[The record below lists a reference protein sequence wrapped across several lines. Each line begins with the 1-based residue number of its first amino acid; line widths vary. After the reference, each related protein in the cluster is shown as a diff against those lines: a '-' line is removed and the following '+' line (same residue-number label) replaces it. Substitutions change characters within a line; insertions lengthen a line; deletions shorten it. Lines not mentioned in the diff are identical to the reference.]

1 MMKHKLLLL
10 IAPLL
15 IAGVAGCSQDDS
27 QKYQA
32 FSEDQQRAIMEQ
44 YYNLH
49 KSNQSNLSFY
59 SYKRTDN
66 YNSTCDVFGEMTPFI
81 YDFEEPTLKQSPT
94 GLHYEDTLINE
105 VGVYSGY
112 LISRKNQKSYIGNK
126 ENVGS
131 VNDKETTL
139 SYWFRD
145 FDDTEH
151 AGQKQLIRRI
161 TNKDNDLE
169 PIFED
174 IKLAT
179 GVEDGNVSH
188 YFSNAINTTYENV
201 FVRNLVQPVA
211 TTTRQVSAYMK
222 SEAEIV
228 ETYKEVTQN
237 DAIQNPKKPGVEN
250 VLAVSKRTEGE
261 TIFKQ
266 IENIGWVCTEFKEKI
281 TYELPFDYDLN
292 ILDEPHIIREINTEI
307 TFTYSAT
314 VQPYTGEAYVY
325 KEKDE
330 EAISSTPSLYRY
342 GSTDPIAVGV
352 DISAEYR
359 HFREDYSG
367 YAYLFKSISFEPG
380 EAYSFARAK
389 DIDEGPNYE
398 TIGFNELT
406 HNANDTI
413 ASASIDGHNLIKTT
427 NTTDT
432 NYEFIILVPST
443 GSISLIA
450 YLSV

>member
-1 MMKHKLLLL
+1 MKHKLILLITPLLL
-10 IAPLL
+10 L
-15 IAGVAGCSQDDS
+15 GVASCSKDEA

-32 FSEDQQRAIMEQ
+32 FSDDQQRAIMEQ

-49 KSNQSNLSFY
+49 KSNQSNLSLY
-59 SYKRTDN
+59 SYKKTDI
-66 YNSTCDVFGEMTPFI
+66 YNPTYDVFGEMTPTI
-81 YDFEEPTLKQSPT
+81 SNYETPTLKQSPT
-94 GLHYEDTLINE
+94 GLFFEDTLTNE

-112 LISRKNQKSYIGNK
+112 LISRKNQKMYIGNK
-126 ENVGS
+126 QNAGS
-131 VNDKETTL
+131 VDDRELSL

-145 FDDTEH
+145 FDDDEH
-151 AGQKQLIRRI
+151 AGQKQLIRRDSE
-161 TNKDNDLE
+161 KDNDLE
-169 PIFED
+169 VIYED
-174 IKLAT
+174 TKLPT
-179 GVEDGNVSH
+179 GVEDSNVSH
-188 YFSNAINTTYENV
+188 YFSNAINTTYENI

-211 TTTRQVSAYMK
+211 TSTRQVSAYMK

-228 ETYKEVTQN
+228 ETYKEVTQD

-292 ILDEPHIIREINTEI
+292 ILDNPQVIREINTEI
-307 TFTYSAT
+307 SFTYSAA

-325 KEKDE
+325 KGRDE
-330 EAISSTPSLYRY
+330 DAVNNTPSLYKY
-342 GSTDPIAVGV
+342 GDTNPVAIGQ
-352 DISAEYR
+352 DITAEYK

-367 YAYLFKSISFEPG
+367 YAYLFKAITLEAN
-380 EAYSFARAK
+380 EAYSFARIV
-389 DIDEGPNYE
+389 DIGTDPNYE
-398 TIGFNELT
+398 VIGFNELT

-413 ASASIDGHNLIKTT
+413 VSAGIEGHNLIKT
-427 NTTDT
+427 NNSSDT

-450 YLSV
+450 YLSA